1 MGATRLSNLQVEL
14 LKIYSTN
21 LPDEQLMEIKL
32 LLSNYFANKVTT
44 EMDLLW
50 EHNQWNEQ
58 TMKQW
63 ANGHFRR

>member
-1 MGATRLSNLQVEL
+1 MGVKRLSNLQVEL

-50 EHNQWNEQ
+50 EH
-58 TMKQW
+58 T
-63 ANGHFRR
+63 NGMNKR